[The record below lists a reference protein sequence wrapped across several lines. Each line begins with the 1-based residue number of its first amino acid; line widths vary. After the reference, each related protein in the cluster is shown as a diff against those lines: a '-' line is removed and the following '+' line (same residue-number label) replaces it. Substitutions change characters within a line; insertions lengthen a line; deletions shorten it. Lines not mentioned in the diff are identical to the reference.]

1 MQKRAIATMIFLLAV
16 AGGSA
21 QAGVL
26 KGGGW
31 VPTACGTEPTPPVIN
46 GSSPAAYE
54 DSVKQANAYQT
65 AAKQYDDCYF
75 KEAQADSNAINAASQ
90 DHQHELQAAF
100 DKLSADSKAAVD
112 RLKKKQ

>member
-1 MQKRAIATMIFLLAV
+1 MIKRTIPTMIFLLA
-16 AGGSA
+16 ATCGSA
-21 QAGVL
+21 EAGVL
-26 KGGGW
+26 KGGTW
-31 VPTACGTEPTPPVIN
+31 TATGCGTEPTPPTIN
-46 GSSPAAYE
+46 SSSPAAYE
-54 DSVKQANAYQT
+54 ASIKLANAYQA

-90 DHQHELQAAF
+90 DHQHELQATF

>member
-1 MQKRAIATMIFLLAV
+1 MTNRTIATMIFLLATTC
-16 AGGSA
+16 GSA
-21 QAGVL
+21 EAGVL
-26 KGGGW
+26 KSGGW
-31 VPTACGTEPTPPVIN
+31 TPSTCGTEPTPPVIN

-54 DSVKQANAYQT
+54 ASIKQANAYQT

-90 DHQHELQAAF
+90 DHQHELQATF